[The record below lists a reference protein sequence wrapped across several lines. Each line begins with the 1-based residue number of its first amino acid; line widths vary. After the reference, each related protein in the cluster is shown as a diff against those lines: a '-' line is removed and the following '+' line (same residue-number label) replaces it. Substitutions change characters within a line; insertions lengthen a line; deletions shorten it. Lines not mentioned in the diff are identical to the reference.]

1 VTGVSAGTPG
11 ERELAL
17 RALTAYRRRG
27 TFASDA
33 LDGVLRAARADG
45 RAAALATN
53 IVRGVLQNMALC
65 DFYIGAFS
73 SMPVRR
79 IEPQV
84 LDILRLSAYQLVFL
98 EKIPISA
105 AVNEGVALARRHANP
120 RAAGFVNAVL
130 RKLADSLDAL
140 PEPRGASRIETLALK
155 YSHPEQLVRAL
166 DAELGGQGL
175 EELLEANN
183 ARPPL
188 TVRVNTL
195 KADIREVIGS
205 LEAQGIETLPHGVL
219 PGSLVLRN
227 AGDPG
232 AIDAL
237 RAGLIFVQDAAATA
251 AALAG
256 TPAPGCK
263 VLDGCA
269 SPGGKAFAA
278 AIEMGDSGYVEA
290 RDISGEKLAA
300 VDEGVGRLG
309 IGSIRTRAA
318 DARVARGDA
327 EGEADVVY
335 ADVPC
340 SGFGVIRRKPEI
352 RYKSAGETEAL
363 PGAQLDILSGLA
375 SYVRPGGTLVYSTC
389 TVLARENA
397 DVIGEFLRRWDDF
410 YADGF
415 TLPGD
420 LGAAPAGM
428 ITLWPHIHGTDGFFI
443 CRMRRSR

>member
-1 VTGVSAGTPG
+1 M
-11 ERELAL
+11 AL
-17 RALTAYRRRG
+17 RALTEYRRRG

-45 RAAALATN
+45 RSAALATRL
-53 IVRGVLQNMALC
+53 VRGVLQNMALC
-65 DFYIGAFS
+65 DFYIGGFS

-105 AVNEGVALARRHANP
+105 AVNEGVALARRRANP

-130 RKLADSLDAL
+130 RKLADSLADL

-155 YSHPEQLVRAL
+155 YSHPIELVRAL
-166 DAELGGQGL
+166 DAELGGRGL
-175 EELLEANN
+175 EELLKTNN

-195 KADIREVIGS
+195 KADIREAIAA
-205 LEAQGIETLPHGVL
+205 LEAQGIEAVPHGAL
-219 PGSLVLRN
+219 PGSLVLSN

-232 AIDAL
+232 ATDAL

-251 AALAG
+251 AAMAG
-256 TPAPGCK
+256 GPAPGCT

-278 AIEMGDSGYVEA
+278 AIEMRDSGRVEA
-290 RDISGEKLAA
+290 RDISVEKLAA
-300 VDEGVGRLG
+300 VDEGARRLG

-318 DARVARGDA
+318 DARAARGDA
-327 EGEADVVY
+327 EEEADIVY

-340 SGFGVIRRKPEI
+340 SGFGVIRKKPEI
-352 RYKSAGETEAL
+352 RYKSADETAAL

-375 SYVRPGGTLVYSTC
+375 SYVKPGGTLVYSTC
-389 TVLARENA
+389 TVLTRENG
-397 DVIGEFLRRWDDF
+397 DVIGEFLRRRDDF

-420 LGAAPAGM
+420 LGAAPDGM